1 MLLAGAVAAAAL
13 KRPDEIRRV
22 ALLVGSFQHDTAA
35 SRIVPAPAAAM
46 DTGVASVDSV
56 DVIPQGTPTAASVP
70 ATAAP
75 SPSVSTIAAAQ
86 RATDSA
92 AVVPVAVPHADSL
105 QITPGDG
112 AQLAPNVLRHP
123 WLRANGD
130 SGSTLRIGAD
140 APPEDRLAGMA
151 DELRG
156 HVQLGL
162 RRIAAHDFAGAR
174 AAFRDAN
181 DEARILKFT
190 FPEPRVTRRVDA
202 LMLNG
207 MRDAFRACELARGD
221 STDTDSV
228 SVDCGALFSRWARAG

>member
-1 MLLAGAVAAAAL
+1 MN
-13 KRPDEIRRV
+13 
-22 ALLVGSFQHDTAA
+22 TAA
-35 SRIVPAPAAAM
+35 RHAIDS
-46 DTGVASVDSV
+46 TGM
-56 DVIPQGTPTAASVP
+56 PT
-70 ATAAP
+70 
-75 SPSVSTIAAAQ
+75 VSL
-86 RATDSA
+86 TDG
-92 AVVPVAVPHADSL
+92 DSL
-105 QITPGDG
+105 QIAPGDG
-112 AQLAPNVLRHP
+112 ASPAPNVLRHP

-130 SGSTLRIGAD
+130 SGSMLRVSAD
-140 APPEDRLAGMA
+140 APAEDRLAAMA

-221 STDTDSV
+221 TTNTDSV